1 MATSGERSWWAD
13 VRAVL
18 VALHLVAISVQAFP
32 APVGGLSP
40 ATKEAPSVQQ
50 AVGLVSGWTG
60 VPEERVTSVAFE
72 VVEGWL
78 DARRVALSPFEPYY
92 QWAGT
97 RQSWR
102 MMALVNRRPA
112 RLVVKV
118 DGEVV
123 YRTGDPT
130 ARWLAETIEAS
141 RTRGIVIK
149 YSWKMNRKDYRR
161 FVAWLG
167 QRAREDFGEDVAIEA
182 CMERVAL
189 ALPGEE
195 TRVLKCGWRESL

>member
-1 MATSGERSWWAD
+1 MAESGRRRWWAD

-18 VALHLVAISVQAFP
+18 VALHLVAITVQAFP
-32 APVGGLSP
+32 APVGGLDK
-40 ATKEAPSVQQ
+40 ATKEAPSVQE
-50 AVGLVSGWTG
+50 AVALVSGWTG
-60 VPEERVTSVAFE
+60 LSEERVTE
-72 VVEGWL
+72 VGFGAVRGWL
-78 DARRVALSPFEPYY
+78 EARRVVLEPFQPYY
-92 QWAGT
+92 RWAGT

-102 MMALVNRRPA
+102 MMALINRRPA
-112 RLVVKV
+112 RLVVRV

-123 YRTGDPT
+123 YRTGDPS

-167 QRAREDFGEDVAIEA
+167 ERAREDFGDEVEIEA
-182 CMERVAL
+182 CMERVAI
-189 ALPGEE
+189 ALPGSE
-195 TRVLKCGWRESL
+195 TRVLKCGWKESL